1 MENFIN
7 SSPYFCLY
15 MWRRQRLFGVKNQM
29 KGLTDKTRAEKMEVG
44 RVNHIFENTGSGLW
58 REMNL

>member
-1 MENFIN
+1 
-7 SSPYFCLY
+7 